1 MSAIIK
7 EKSLKDFV
15 VGLKDQLN
23 SKVNGFF
30 SVSFKPGEE
39 SHFVMLKRVA
49 SALFPKK
56 PYAAQ
61 TVAISALVK
70 GFLKKR
76 VLGLVA
82 EMGCGKTLQ
91 ATYVTKFWAEKKGY
105 PTRNLILCPP
115 TLISTWK
122 EEIQEVLGDKA
133 KVVDANG
140 LDAIALLSKL
150 RSEPFI
156 PEKMEYWIIGLNR
169 MKTNAAWESKLLVNR
184 AGRLICP
191 HCFAVQAKSSLAD
204 EDGKEAEGDFSYSV
218 HDEDEWE
225 LKHRRTICW
234 QCKSPMWGNKYPHE
248 TTYAP
253 VLFIK
258 KYLKR
263 HFHFLVA
270 DEVHKMKGGETLQ
283 GAVLGQLAETLPKT
297 LILTGTLSGGKASDV
312 FYLLQ
317 RAYALNYRREER
329 AAKLPSYSELS
340 RFVDKYGSIERVY
353 KKTRFVDASTGR
365 HSKEASTIRE
375 LPGISPELLAHIFL
389 EHTVFL
395 RISDISDALPPY
407 KEVLEFVDMDDEA
420 QAIYDEFEVDIRGII
435 QEQMF
440 SKDRD
445 MRIVGQMMS
454 SLMAWPDVPERAI
467 KITDKKGDVVASLPA
482 LDAELLTPKDERLI
496 ECVQEANSQGRKC
509 LIFVEYTGMGAL
521 SHVEKRLTDAGLRV
535 LVMKPSVPTH
545 KRLEWI
551 RNKMATGLYDNLICH
566 PKLVETG
573 LNLREFPE
581 IIFFQTGF
589 STFVL
594 RQASR
599 RSWRPGQKQDV
610 IVRFFITRGTI
621 QEKAMAL
628 IAQKLQN
635 ALILEG
641 ELSDKGLV
649 SLSGSNSVS
658 DLAREMLSATDG
670 ENSLESIFASYR
682 AAEESALKASTAEF
696 EIPQGIEEVA
706 EEDISVESAEP
717 TKTVEPV
724 AVEPVVVSVS
734 QEQSVQ
740 DREIRKAQS
749 LAQMLRGLRTV
760 GSVDPSPYDRFL
772 LSGKIKR
779 TDVVISTT
787 ADGKIAIG
795 SKIYPSEGNLV
806 FEKEFGV
813 LLDSYILVPQPSLF
827 GNGYTIYAA

>member
-1 MSAIIK
+1 MTAIIK
-7 EKSLKDFV
+7 EKSLKNFV
-15 VGLKDQLN
+15 VGLKEQLN
-23 SKVNGFF
+23 TKLNDFF
-30 SVSFKPGEE
+30 SVRFQPGEN
-39 SHFVMLKRVA
+39 SHFDVLQRLA
-49 SALFPKK
+49 PFSKK

-61 TVAISALVK
+61 TVAISALLK
-70 GFLKKR
+70 GFRKKR

-91 ATYVTKFWAEKKGY
+91 STYVTRLWAEKKGY

-115 TLISTWK
+115 TLVSTWK
-122 EEIQEVLGDKA
+122 EELSEVLGDSA
-133 KVVDANG
+133 VVIDANG
-140 LDAIALLSKL
+140 PDVIALLSKL
-150 RSEPFI
+150 RNEPFI
-156 PEKMEYWIIGLNR
+156 PAKQEYWIIGLNR
-169 MKTNAAWESKLLVNR
+169 MKTNAAWESKLQVNK
-184 AGRLICP
+184 AGRLCCP
-191 HCFAVQAKSSLAD
+191 DCFTVQAKSSLAD
-204 EDGKEAEGDFSYSV
+204 SDGKEADEDFAYSV
-218 HDEDEWE
+218 FEEDEWQ
-225 LKHRRTICW
+225 LKHRRTICNH
-234 QCKSPMWGNKYPHE
+234 CKSPMWGNKNPHE
-248 TTYAP
+248 KTYAP
-253 VLFIK
+253 VFFIK

-312 FYLLQ
+312 FYLIQ
-317 RAYALNYRREER
+317 RAFALNFGREER
-329 AAKLPSYSELS
+329 AEKLPSYSELAK
-340 RFVDKYGSIERVY
+340 FVEKYGSIERVY
-353 KKTRFVDASTGR
+353 RKTRFIDASTGR
-365 HSKEASTIRE
+365 HSKESTTIRE

-407 KEVLEFVDMDDEA
+407 KEVLEFVDMDDEVKD
-420 QAIYDEFEVDIRGII
+420 IYDDFEKNIRHLI
-435 QEQMF
+435 QNNMF

-454 SLMAWPDVPERAI
+454 SLMAWPDTPEKQI
-467 KITDKKGDVVASLPA
+467 DIVDKKDKVVLTLPP
-482 LDAELLTPKDERLI
+482 LDNDILTPKDERLI

-509 LIFVEYTGMGAL
+509 LIFAEYTGMGAL
-521 SHVEKRLTDAGLRV
+521 DHLEKRLSDAGLRV

-551 RNKMATGLYDNLICH
+551 RNKMATGLYDNLICN

-581 IIFFQTGF
+581 ILFWQTGF

-599 RSWRPGQKQDV
+599 RSWRPGQRQDV
-610 IVRFFITRGTI
+610 VVRFFIARGTI

-641 ELSDKGLV
+641 ELTDKGLV
-649 SLSGSNSVS
+649 SLSGSNSIS

-682 AAEESALKASTAEF
+682 SAEESALKVSSAEF
-696 EIPQGIEEVA
+696 NIPIGIEQVEESISEETVETVEVVA
-706 EEDISVESAEP
+706 ETGEVIVEENISMPQEVIV
-717 TKTVEPV
+717 KTV
-724 AVEPVVVSVS
+724 
-734 QEQSVQ
+734 
-740 DREIRKAQS
+740 QS
-749 LAQMLRGLRTV
+749 LSQMLRGLRAV
-760 GSVDPSPYDRFL
+760 GSIEPSPYDRFL

-787 ADGKIAIG
+787 ANGKIAIG

-806 FEKEFGV
+806 FEREFGV
-813 LLDSYILVPQPSLF
+813 LLDSYVLVPQPSLF